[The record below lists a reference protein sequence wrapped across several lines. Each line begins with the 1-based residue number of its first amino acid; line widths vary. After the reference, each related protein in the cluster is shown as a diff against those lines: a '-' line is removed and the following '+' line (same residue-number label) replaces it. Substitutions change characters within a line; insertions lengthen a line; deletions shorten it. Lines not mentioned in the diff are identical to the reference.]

1 VTLIRYHYQ
10 QNNKHV
16 ALTCSAGLQPCPT
29 PINRPGS
36 LKRLHY
42 MRKQSIASKCV
53 TDHMN
58 EYNKLQMICIS
69 IIIYK
74 SQMVNVEAD
83 KNLDLLVLRYGS

>member
-1 VTLIRYHYQ
+1 
-10 QNNKHV
+10 
-16 ALTCSAGLQPCPT
+16 
-29 PINRPGS
+29 
-36 LKRLHY
+36 

-83 KNLDLLVLRYGS
+83 KNLDLVDRAGVEIWQLEVSKRVAPGKYLIVLAGG